1 MSLPWGQ
8 GASHRTFDRGPGDVV
23 TSGCSSATLSHGT
36 EARAW
41 KGGFGE
47 ARLLCSPVAGV
58 CGFLQVR
65 V

>member
-1 MSLPWGQ
+1 M
-8 GASHRTFDRGPGDVV
+8 V